1 MVQLDDD
8 IRYIFN
14 ETFGNKSNHHEEV
27 SHSLL
32 IVFESVRTITSI
44 CSVLGLLGN
53 FSLIYVIAN
62 TSFRHVSYGSLI
74 IIVALFDSIRLFAA
88 IFYYLLFANIIPI
101 NLFTGRIYLA
111 IDRYPV
117 FVINWCKVRL
127 SFFLQK
133 INKIFVIKRF

>member
-1 MVQLDDD
+1 MVHFDDE
-8 IRYIFN
+8 IRYNFN
-14 ETFGNKSNHHEEV
+14 ESIANKSHHHDEV

-44 CSVLGLLGN
+44 CSVLGILGN

-74 IIVALFDSIRLFAA
+74 IVVALFDSVRLIAA
-88 IFYYLLFANIIPI
+88 IFYYLLFANVIPI

-127 SFFLQK
+127 
-133 INKIFVIKRF
+133 IV